1 MIVVPSVLSLDYS
14 RMKEQVEELN
24 ASAAEWIHFDVM
36 DGHFVPNLTIGPM
49 IVQAIRPYT
58 EKFFDVHLMV
68 TDPMGLAPAYIKA
81 GADGITIH
89 AEAVGG
95 TGPEYD
101 TESLKGALLTLREA
115 GVRVGVSISP
125 DTPVSVIEPVLSLVD
140 MVLIMTVHP
149 GFGGQALIPHT
160 LDKVREVRRLA
171 PELDIEVDGGINDKT
186 LASAI
191 EAGANVIVMGTG
203 FFRAEDPAAVADN
216 LHRMDRFT
224 GAEGSN

>member
-1 MIVVPSVLSLDYS
+1 M
-14 RMKEQVEELN
+14 
-24 ASAAEWIHFDVM
+24 
-36 DGHFVPNLTIGPM
+36 
-49 IVQAIRPYT
+49 
-58 EKFFDVHLMV
+58 
-68 TDPMGLAPAYIKA
+68 
-81 GADGITIH
+81 
-89 AEAVGG
+89 
-95 TGPEYD
+95 
-101 TESLKGALLTLREA
+101 REA